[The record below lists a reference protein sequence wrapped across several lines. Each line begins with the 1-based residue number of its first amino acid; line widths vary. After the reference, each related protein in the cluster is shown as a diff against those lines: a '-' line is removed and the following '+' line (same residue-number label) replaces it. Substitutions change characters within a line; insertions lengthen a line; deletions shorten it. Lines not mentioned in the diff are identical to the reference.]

1 MKEKLFMF
9 TAFNGY
15 NFCVNAHNRKTAEAV
30 AYEYYGECKYKGIIS
45 REFAETN
52 DLEIIE

>member
-15 NFCVNAHNRKTAEAV
+15 DFCVNAHNHKTAEAV